1 MNSNNYTRSRL
12 VHMGIT
18 AAVLVAL
25 YLLVRRLSGVLVPF
39 LISWLIA
46 YILYP
51 IVRFFQ
57 DRCKLKYRIL
67 SVIATLLLIVGC
79 VTGLFAIIVPIVK
92 EEIGIL
98 PEIIGK
104 YMQQVKSHAILPE
117 GLQQQYQEWLASID
131 INYLLNNPDI
141 MNIVKQAMPHLW
153 NIITSSASMVI
164 GLSVVFVCLMYVVF
178 ILLDYEKLSNWSSLI
193 PEKYRALTEE
203 IMSDVELNMNRYFR
217 GQSLIALIVGVLFA
231 IGFKVIGLPLG
242 ILVGLFIGILNLVP
256 YLQIVGIIPC
266 VLLGVLQ
273 AVETGRPLWMV
284 LLMILVVF
292 IVVQSIQ
299 DFLLTPRIMGNVTG
313 MHPAAILLSLS
324 IWGSLLGVAGMIIA
338 LPLTTLILSYYRRFV
353 LKERDK

>member
-92 EEIGIL
+92 EEISIL